1 MSSEKTEQPTEQK
14 LRKAREEGNVA
25 KSKDFTETVLMG
37 GLIAYSLSA
46 ISSIF
51 TTMIE
56 MMLMPAQ
63 LYGMGFRDALAL
75 LTTGVIYKAIELL
88 LPFLGLVLLLG
99 IGVEAMQTGMNLSF
113 KALVPK
119 GDKLNPATNLQQ
131 MFSMKNLMEFV
142 KSILKLVVLSVVV
155 YLIVIDSIDPL
166 SKIPL
171 AGIGAAGLVFGEMMY
186 VLTVYTF
193 LAFAVIALLDLVWQR
208 HQYTKGLMMSMEEIK
223 QEYKQMEGDP
233 HVKGHRREFAKELIL
248 GDEVERTRDATV
260 VVTNP
265 THLAVAL
272 YYVEGETPLP
282 MVLAKGEGA
291 IAQAM
296 RRVAEE
302 EGIPVLRDV
311 PLARALM
318 SQAQVNQ
325 YIPSELIEP
334 VAQLLVTL
342 RRMAESQGEQRGDWQ
357 ENFDDT

>member
-1 MSSEKTEQPTEQK
+1 MSGEKTEQPTEQK

-37 GLIAYSLSA
+37 GLIAYALTTIGA
-46 ISSIF
+46 IF
-51 TTMIE
+51 TDLTE
-56 MMLMPAQ
+56 MMLMPGQ
-63 LYGMGFRDALAL
+63 LHGMAFREALAL
-75 LTTGVIYKAIELL
+75 LLPAVLHKAIGIL
-88 LPFLGLVLLLG
+88 LPFLGLVLVLG
-99 IGVEAMQTGMNLSF
+99 IGAEAIQTGMNVSF
-113 KALVPK
+113 KAMVPK
-119 GDKLNPATNLQQ
+119 GDKLDPVKNLQQ

-142 KSILKLVVLSVVV
+142 KSMFKLAVLSVLVF
-155 YLIVIDSIDPL
+155 LIVRDAIDPL

-171 AGIGAAGLVFGEMMY
+171 AGLGAAGSALSEMMF

-193 LAFAVIALLDLVWQR
+193 IAFAAIALLDLAWQR
-208 HQYTKGLMMSMEEIK
+208 YQYTKGLMMSMDEVK

-233 HVKGHRREFAKELIL
+233 HVKGHRREFARELVL
-248 GDEVERTRDATV
+248 GDDVQKTRDATV
-260 VVTNP
+260 LVTNP

-282 MVLAKGEGA
+282 MVLGKGEGA
-291 IAQAM
+291 TAEAM
-296 RRVAEE
+296 KRIAEE

-334 VAQLLVTL
+334 VAHLLVAL
-342 RRMAESQGEQRGDWQ
+342 RRMAESQGE
-357 ENFDDT
+357 EPESFDDA

>member
-1 MSSEKTEQPTEQK
+1 MSSEKTEQPTDQK
-14 LRKAREEGNVA
+14 LREAREEGNVA

-37 GLIAYSLSA
+37 GLIAYALGAIGAIFATLS
-46 ISSIF
+46 
-51 TTMIE
+51 E

-63 LYGMGFRDALAL
+63 LYGMAFRDALAM
-75 LTTGVIYKAIELL
+75 LTTGVLYKAVEVL
-88 LPFLGLVLLLG
+88 LPFLVLVLALG
-99 IGVEAMQTGMNLSF
+99 IGVEALQTGMNVSF

-119 GDKLNPATNLQQ
+119 GDRLNPITNLQQ

-142 KSILKLVVLSVVV
+142 KSAFKLVVLSVIV
-155 YLIVIDSIDPL
+155 YLIVRDSIDPL

-186 VLTVYTF
+186 VLTIYTF
-193 LAFAVIALLDLVWQR
+193 VAFAVIAVLDLAWQR
-208 HQYTKGLMMSMEEIK
+208 YQYTKGLMMSMEEIK

-248 GDEVERTRDATV
+248 GNDVEKTRDATV

-291 IAQAM
+291 NAQAM

-318 SQAQVNQ
+318 SQAQINQ

-342 RRMAESQGEQRGDWQ
+342 RRMAESQGEGQ
-357 ENFDDT
+357 EDFDDA